1 MKNPL
6 ILLSFSI
13 AFFLMSSQSANSSQH
28 IIMEVVL
35 ENDSI
40 IHEVMVPVELNNVTV
55 GGEIGRRIDITTY
68 NNLLKLD
75 IERDFLAPCRER
87 NQPGGYVGLGKLI
100 DASVKLAYYS
110 KNPKV
115 LELKQDLINVVTKTQ
130 EEDGYIGMLKEDAR
144 MWKLWDIH
152 EMGYIVFGLVSDYRY
167 FKNQQSLQSAVRL
180 ANHIIQNWSME
191 MPEVWMKSQI
201 SSHLAMIGL
210 DRAFIALYSQTS
222 DPQYLNFLITKLNV
236 KDWDMDIVMGRQEKV
251 EGHIYA
257 YLTRCLAQL
266 ELNRLNP
273 DEKLLHSATKALTF
287 LAEKEG
293 TLITGETGQWECWTN
308 DQDGEHALGET
319 CATAYQIRFY
329 ENLFR
334 LKGNCWYG
342 DMIERTIYNALF
354 AAQSPD
360 GRKIRYYTPLEGQR
374 EYFDK
379 DTYCCPNNYRRIIAE
394 LPAMICYQSDNGVAI
409 NLYTPSTVKINL
421 SEANTVLIQQVTDY
435 PNSGV
440 VKVVVSPSHTAS
452 FPVSL
457 RIPSWAKEATLTVN
471 NEKML
476 SAKSGSMFKVE
487 RKWSVN
493 DTITL
498 NMPMKWQFVKG
509 RQRQAG
515 RTAIMRGPV
524 VYCLNPELNKGN
536 GIEKMSNHELG
547 RIRID
552 PNSINGPFPD
562 ERIRAHGTNCTIG
575 AWKEGY
581 GIDGKH
587 DFELTLSEFIDPQ
600 GTVSYFST
608 RNFEYGED
616 DELYLKSK
624 ICEKKF
630 Y

>member
-1 MKNPL
+1 MLFRSP
-6 ILLSFSI
+6 I
-13 AFFLMSSQSANSSQH
+13 
-28 IIMEVVL
+28 
-35 ENDSI
+35 
-40 IHEVMVPVELNNVTV
+40 ELDNVRV

-75 IERDFLAPCRER
+75 IERDFLAPCQER

-115 LELKQDLINVVTKTQ
+115 LELKQNLINVVTKSQ
-130 EEDGYIGMLKEDAR
+130 EKDGYIGMLKENAR

-152 EMGYIVFGLVSDYRY
+152 EMGYIVLGLVSDYRY

-191 MPEVWMKSQI
+191 MPEIWMKNQI

-222 DPQYLNFLITKLNV
+222 DPQYLNFLITKLNL
-236 KDWDMDIVMGRQEKV
+236 KDWDMDIVLGRQEKV

-308 DQDGEHALGET
+308 DQDGENALGET

-394 LPAMICYQSDNGVAI
+394 LPDMIYYHSDNGVAI
-409 NLYTPSTVKINL
+409 NLYTPSIAKINL
-421 SEANTVLIQQVTDY
+421 SEDYTVLIKQITDY

-440 VKVVVSPSHTAS
+440 VKVFVSPSHTAI

-457 RIPSWAKEATLTVN
+457 RIPSWAKEATVTIN
-471 NEKML
+471 AEKKL
-476 SAKSGSMFKVE
+476 QAKSGSMFKIE
-487 RKWSVN
+487 HSWSGN

-515 RTAIMRGPV
+515 RTAIMYGPV
-524 VYCLNPELNKGN
+524 VYCLNPELNKGK
-536 GIEKMSNHELG
+536 GLETMSNHELG

-552 PNSINGPFPD
+552 PNSIKGPFPE

-600 GTVSYFST
+600 GKVCYFST

-616 DELYLKSK
+616 DELLSKSN
-624 ICEKKF
+624 ISEN
-630 Y
+630 